1 MSDDFEDEPLT
12 EKLSPLD
19 EYWFNFLKKT
29 CRDMEER
36 CAGDISFDS
45 RGITNDAQIA
55 LILSGRKTAL
65 FTSYPSYSIDNEI
78 LPVSGELYLVLD
90 RGGNPQCVI
99 ELESV
104 NIIPFN
110 EVTFEMAEREGQDAN
125 IDEWRERTR
134 ENLEDEAAVLGFNVT
149 PDIRLVFQTFRVVYK

>member
-1 MSDDFEDEPLT
+1 MSDDFDNEPLN

-19 EYWFNFLKKT
+19 EYWFNFLEKT
-29 CRDMEER
+29 GRDPEER
-36 CAGDISFDS
+36 CAGDINFESK
-45 RGITNDAQIA
+45 GITNDAQIA

-65 FTSYPSYSIDNEI
+65 FASYPSYSIDNEI

-110 EVTFEMAEREGQDAN
+110 EVTFEMAEKEGQDSDLN
-125 IDEWRERTR
+125 EWRERTR
-134 ENLEDEAAVLGFNVT
+134 ENLEDEAAVLGFNFA
-149 PDIRLVFQTFRVVYK
+149 PDIRLVYQTFRVVYK